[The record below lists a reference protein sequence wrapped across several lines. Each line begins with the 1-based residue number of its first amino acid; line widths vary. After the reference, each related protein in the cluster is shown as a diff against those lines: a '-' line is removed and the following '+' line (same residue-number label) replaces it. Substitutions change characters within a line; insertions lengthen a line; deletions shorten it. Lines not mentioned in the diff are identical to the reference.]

1 MQTHDMWSDNDRT
14 NVHHLYT
21 EKVDVKCI
29 TDHHDCY
36 TLLLLIS
43 VSDNSL
49 DYNGMLSVNSPKQLH
64 RLNFFSI
71 LQKWPV
77 WYHTKF
83 QMDHM
88 LKQKGVFSWITTLT
102 RSSSWRQHL
111 PTLRHTNSL
120 MQLKTPPMSSYSQ
133 CGKLHNT
140 MQNKNNSTKSTGRNY
155 LMHPPMT
162 IVANN
167 LTTTRYDTRC
177 YFNVRSKANMSQLN
191 LPHGTDN

>member
-1 MQTHDMWSDNDRT
+1 
-14 NVHHLYT
+14 
-21 EKVDVKCI
+21 
-29 TDHHDCY
+29 
-36 TLLLLIS
+36 
-43 VSDNSL
+43 
-49 DYNGMLSVNSPKQLH
+49 
-64 RLNFFSI
+64 
-71 LQKWPV
+71 
-77 WYHTKF
+77 
-83 QMDHM
+83 MDHM
-88 LKQKGVFSWITTLT
+88 LKPKGVFSWISTLT

-140 MQNKNNSTKSTGRNY
+140 MQNKNNGTKSTGRNY

-177 YFNVRSKANMSQLN
+177 YFNVRSKANTSQLN
-191 LPHGTDN
+191 LHTEPTTKTCKNRKTKSNINPNTISHDYFRTKQYTFHNWK